1 MIRKTLTI
9 PTGTSQIEV
18 DYVYQGKLPDVV
30 ILAMVSDTDMSG
42 GSMQTHFTFKILGQ
56 TTFAFR
62 LMVSNYTGWLISQIL
77 PIKTI

>member
-30 ILAMVSDTDMSG
+30 ILAMVSDKDMSG
-42 GSMQTHFTFKILGQ
+42 GYQANPFHFQNFGANY
-56 TTFAFR
+56 FAIK
-62 LMVSNYTGWLISQIL
+62 LMGSKYPGWLISQIL
-77 PIKTI
+77 TIKTK